1 MRPQQQKRTPDRNAK
16 APKTNLKRFGLVVAL
31 FAFWGAGIGA
41 RLVYL
46 QTTQHESL
54 LTKAI
59 EQRQRERKTKPL
71 RGSILDRQGRELA
84 ITLEVESLWI
94 DPTEIENPEA
104 VSYRIA
110 NLIGEKPKTLLS
122 NINDAKQSNRRFMW
136 LARELDREAAQKI
149 RETDIPALHWQKEQ
163 KRFYPHGKL
172 AAQVVGFASRD
183 DVGQAGIEM
192 TQDKILRGEPN
203 EILEE
208 RDGKGR
214 VLETTEL
221 DAGKTPRNVT
231 LTLDYAVQY
240 RVEQAL
246 AAGVQAAR
254 AKGGTAVVLNPKNG
268 EILAMATA
276 PTFDPNTPAEVKP
289 EMLQNRAVQ
298 SLFEPGST
306 FKLVTYA
313 SALEEGAAHL
323 SDTINAS
330 AGFIKIGD
338 RRISDSHAYG
348 APMTLTEALARS
360 SNVAAVTIGQR
371 VGKEKLHEYVKRF
384 GYGSPTGV
392 ELPAETRGRVSPAEK
407 WTADSIASVSIGYE
421 ISVTSLQSAAAY
433 AAIAND
439 GIRVQPHL
447 IKEVREENGEIYSE
461 AKPESRRVVSQETAR
476 TMRQMLESVTEEGTG
491 KKARIDG
498 YSSAG
503 KTGTA
508 RKYDPERG
516 RYASGKYVGSFVGF
530 APADN
535 PAVVIAVMIDEPSG
549 TFYGG
554 DVAAPIY
561 REIAEQVLPELNV
574 VPKFDPDVLLAQ
586 NGKPQIEPEK
596 ISLALKA
603 DNNGVENAIASPKTN
618 EKSALVSNQKT
629 SEKIAPKND
638 SADAHEKLKSAAK
651 QPEKKPPN
659 EPRAIEEKSPKEKF
673 ADKKSISSP
682 TKPKTPAP
690 TTAKAKNET
699 ATKRSENLANKAKK
713 T

>member
-1 MRPQQQKRTPDRNAK
+1 MPLQQQKRTTEKKAK

-31 FAFWGAGIGA
+31 CAFWGAGIGA

-46 QTTQHESL
+46 QTTQHAML
-54 LTKAI
+54 LTKAV

-94 DPTEIENPEA
+94 DPSEIENPEA

-136 LARELDREAAQKI
+136 LARELDRETVQKI
-149 RETDIPALHWQKEQ
+149 READIPALHWQKDQ

-172 AAQVVGFASRD
+172 AAQVVGFASKD
-183 DVGQAGIEM
+183 DVGQAGVEM

-208 RDGKGR
+208 HDGKGR
-214 VLETTEL
+214 VLETTLL
-221 DAGKTPRNVT
+221 DAGKTPRNIT
-231 LTLDYAVQY
+231 LTLDYAIQY

-276 PTFDPNTPAEVKP
+276 PTFDPNAPAEVSP

-313 SALEEGAAHL
+313 SALEEGAARL

-330 AGFIKIGD
+330 AGFIKVGD

-348 APMTLTEALARS
+348 APMTLTEAFARS
-360 SNVAAVTIGQR
+360 SNVGAVTIGQR
-371 VGKEKLHEYVKRF
+371 VGRERLHEYVKRF
-384 GYGSPTGV
+384 GYGSQTGV

-439 GIRVQPHL
+439 GVRVQPHL
-447 IKEVREENGEIYSE
+447 IKEIREENGEIYSQ
-461 AKPESRRVVSQETAR
+461 AKPESRRVVSPETAR
-476 TMRQMLESVTEEGTG
+476 TMRQMLESVTEAGTG
-491 KKARIDG
+491 KKARING

-508 RKYDPERG
+508 RKYDPARG
-516 RYASGKYVGSFVGF
+516 AYAPGKYVGSFVGF

-535 PAVVIAVMIDEPSG
+535 PAVVIAVMIDEPTG

-554 DVAAPIY
+554 EVAAPIY

-574 VPKFDPDVLLAQ
+574 IPKFDQDVLLAE

-596 ISLALKA
+596 ISLPLKVSDKGDQDA
-603 DNNGVENAIASPKTN
+603 ATSPKTN
-618 EKSALVSNQKT
+618 EKPASVGNQKT
-629 SEKIAPKND
+629 SEKTASKND
-638 SADAHEKLKSAAK
+638 SADSEKLKSASK
-651 QPEKKPPN
+651 QPEKKLPN
-659 EPRAIEEKSPKEKF
+659 EPRARTVEEKPI
-673 ADKKSISSP
+673 DKKSTAP
-682 TKPKTPAP
+682 TAKPKAQPPPPAK
-690 TTAKAKNET
+690 TKTET
-699 ATKRSENLANKAKK
+699 ATKKADNSASKTKK